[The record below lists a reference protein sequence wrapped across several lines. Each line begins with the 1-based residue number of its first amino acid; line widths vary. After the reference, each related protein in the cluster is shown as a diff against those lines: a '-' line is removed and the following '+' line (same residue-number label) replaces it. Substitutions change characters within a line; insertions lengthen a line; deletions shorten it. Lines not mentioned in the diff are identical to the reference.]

1 MPLFS
6 PTKEA
11 GSLPM
16 VYCRSWKRWSWPCW
30 RSGQDCYQTCHFKW
44 FFLWKLLWH
53 GPLPFWE
60 MFKQFAV
67 SLSRGKCQSTW
78 RVKGWRFPEGL
89 RYCWW
94 LFNVPSSCLYT
105 KHETFKAAPHLCLC
119 DSCLSK
125 YGSCEMFKTYQLHC
139 TQLKANFLWS
149 QYQTELTEDTVATN
163 IGLIIPEMFCAIAAS
178 STSADTV
185 WFMKIVEKCVAA
197 HDIEDDY
204 GHKISQ
210 GQHYVVGNFFKRTRS
225 TKNGL
230 LFKEEPK
237 KTYFFKESIVYP
249 FVQSST
255 LKMELY
261 LINNDFADIL
271 AFVEQTGMASLTSL

>member
-1 MPLFS
+1 
-6 PTKEA
+6 
-11 GSLPM
+11 
-16 VYCRSWKRWSWPCW
+16 
-30 RSGQDCYQTCHFKW
+30 
-44 FFLWKLLWH
+44 
-53 GPLPFWE
+53 
-60 MFKQFAV
+60 
-67 SLSRGKCQSTW
+67 
-78 RVKGWRFPEGL
+78 
-89 RYCWW
+89 
-94 LFNVPSSCLYT
+94 
-105 KHETFKAAPHLCLC
+105 
-119 DSCLSK
+119 
-125 YGSCEMFKTYQLHC
+125 MFKTYQLHC

-149 QYQTELTEDTVATN
+149 QYQTELTEDTVVTN

-197 HDIEDDY
+197 HDTEDDY